1 MLLLCCFSH
10 EAGRPYR
17 RSRLRFLRCLRLRA
31 IPRSL
36 ERLGARAIK
45 RHYSITDKTLDAPI
59 WRCFRNFPARKAS
72 RWNARGPWVR
82 GQRGHGVHTAKLNF
96 VLSCPACTV
105 GSQKTGR
112 AAGGGS
118 PAHPAITLR
127 LHRGLAIAAAEH
139 HLPATVS
146 SCRPAYYYRYPMR
159 MYSTLASVSGAAV
172 PPFSSQV
179 HLQQSHHGIVA
190 FRAVV

>member
-10 EAGRPYR
+10 EAGRPYH

-36 ERLGARAIK
+36 ERLGARAIE
-45 RHYSITDKTLDAPI
+45 RHYSITDKTLEAPV

-96 VLSCPACTV
+96 VLYCT
-105 GSQKTGR
+105 GRQTGR

-127 LHRGLAIAAAEH
+127 LHRGLAIAAAGH
-139 HLPATVS
+139 HLPAGSYCTKLPSSLLLLSDVS
-146 SCRPAYYYRYPMR
+146 
-159 MYSTLASVSGAAV
+159 V
-172 PPFSSQV
+172 P
-179 HLQQSHHGIVA
+179 
-190 FRAVV
+190 